1 MRTSTVERNTKETQI
16 KIELNLDGGEV
27 KVDTGIGFLTICS
40 RLSAFTAASDL
51 M

>member
-1 MRTSTVERNTKETQI
+1 MRTSIVERNTKETQI

-27 KVDTGIGFLTICS
+27 KV
-40 RLSAFTAASDL
+40 SAFTAASDL